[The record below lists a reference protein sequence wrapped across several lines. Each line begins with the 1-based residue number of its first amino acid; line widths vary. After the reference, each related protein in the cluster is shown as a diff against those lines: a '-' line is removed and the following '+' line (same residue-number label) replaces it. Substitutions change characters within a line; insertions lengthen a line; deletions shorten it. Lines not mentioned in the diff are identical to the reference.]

1 MRATQLGMKVQGG
14 QDRGEVLSLEDF
26 RDFCL
31 LGLMLLRGTEL
42 EMTELIQRT
51 LEPGGCNHSILLG

>member
-1 MRATQLGMKVQGG
+1 MKVQGG